1 VAANSLKRQ
10 ASHLFRLFHHRSQL
24 DSSARRFI
32 TIVARSLLF
41 LSLTLYASSA
51 QCLPRRLPTRPS
63 RVSFYTKTFYP
74 ALPLSHDD
82 RPSRSVSPIVA
93 NILKNAIPTTRT
105 WRELHKE
112 INSRLNDTRRPH
124 TDTTAQP
131 HLTPRWRLPQA
142 SPHDEP
148 TDRPLHYSHLNPNP
162 NIG

>member
-1 VAANSLKRQ
+1 MAANSLKRQ
-10 ASHLFRLFHHRSQL
+10 ASHLFRLLHHRSQL

-32 TIVARSLLF
+32 TIVALSLLL
-41 LSLTLYASSA
+41 LSLTLYASPA

-63 RVSFYTKTFYP
+63 RVSFTETFYP

-82 RPSRSVSPIVA
+82 RPSHLVSPIVA
-93 NILKNAIPTTRT
+93 NILKISIPTTRIR
-105 WRELHKE
+105 RELHQE

-124 TDTTAQP
+124 PDTKAHPQ
-131 HLTPRWRLPQA
+131 LTPRWRLPQA

-148 TDRPLHYSHLNPNP
+148 TDRPLHYSHLNLNP